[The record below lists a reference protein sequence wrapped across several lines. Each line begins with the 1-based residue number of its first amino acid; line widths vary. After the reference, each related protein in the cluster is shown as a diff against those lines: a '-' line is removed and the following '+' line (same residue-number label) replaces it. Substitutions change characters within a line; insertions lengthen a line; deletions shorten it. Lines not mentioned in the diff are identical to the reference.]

1 MGNSILLQIQSEE
14 VRLLEEEERE
24 ENEASVTSMVLGVP
38 ETEDSQEESVVIRHE
53 DFVEIDNTEDMTEL
67 ELKDKKVT
75 NLLIVYVFYRSNIF
89 G

>member
-1 MGNSILLQIQSEE
+1 MGTSILLQIHSEE
-14 VRLLEEEERE
+14 VRLLDEEERE

-38 ETEDSQEESVVIRHE
+38 ETEGSQEESVVIRHE
-53 DFVEIDNTEDMTEL
+53 DFVEIDNTKDKEL

-75 NLLIVYVFYRSNIF
+75 NLLIVYVCCRSNIF